1 MTMSLKRWIGSG
13 AGVFLLS
20 LLVVAGCT
28 QGAGQLPPPA
38 DSQLLEDPSF
48 RRNIQPILAEYCVKC
63 HNNADDHGE
72 LVLETYDSIMRSPR
86 KVPVVIPGSPEKS
99 LLVEVIAREA
109 ATRMPFHGGK
119 LTPNRIDNIQNWIRQ
134 GARDN

>member
-1 MTMSLKRWIGSG
+1 MSLKRWMGSG
-13 AGVFLLS
+13 VGVLLLS
-20 LLVVAGCT
+20 LLAVAGCT
-28 QGAGQLPPPA
+28 QGAGRLPPPDDA
-38 DSQLLEDPSF
+38 QLLEDPSF

-86 KVPVVIPGSPEKS
+86 KVPVVVPGSPEKS
-99 LLVEVIAREA
+99 RLVEVIAYET

-119 LTPNRIDNIQNWIRQ
+119 LTINRIDNIQNWIRQ

>member
-1 MTMSLKRWIGSG
+1 MSLGRWIGSG
-13 AGVFLLS
+13 AGVLFLS

-28 QGAGQLPPPA
+28 QGSGQLPLPPDA
-38 DSQLLEDPSF
+38 QLLEDPSF

-86 KVPVVIPGSPEKS
+86 KVPVVVPGSPEKS
-99 LLVEVIAREA
+99 LLVEVIAHESI
-109 ATRMPFHGGK
+109 TKMPFHGEK
-119 LTPNRIDNIQNWIRQ
+119 LTPNRIANIETWVRL
-134 GARDN
+134 GARDD